1 MSTSFF
7 SISLGGKIGITITH
21 FASNKGPGPRMPWEK
36 PGGYPA
42 INGYTFYEDVTF
54 SGFQETCGKRHR
66 AIMTNN
72 WIGDIFH
79 PVDARGLSEWL
90 TFASRYCINLLKT
103 NEITKKTE
111 NSSSSFD
118 NQKDAKTK
126 SCDVFLL
133 VLFLQKYL

>member
-79 PVDARGLSEWL
+79 PVDARGLS
-90 TFASRYCINLLKT
+90 N
-103 NEITKKTE
+103 
-111 NSSSSFD
+111 SFD

-126 SCDVFLL
+126 SCNVFLL
-133 VLFLQKYL
+133 VLFLKKDL